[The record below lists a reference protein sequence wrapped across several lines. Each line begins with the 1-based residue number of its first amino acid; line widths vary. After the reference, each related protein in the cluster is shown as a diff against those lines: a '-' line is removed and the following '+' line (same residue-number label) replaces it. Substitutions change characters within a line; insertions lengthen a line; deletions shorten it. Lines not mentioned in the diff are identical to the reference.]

1 MDNMNVT
8 LTELASNSDI
18 SEDWG
23 NEQAKGFVAGTFYT
37 IFNSPQTWV
46 EYIQR
51 SKKNKLKLLLGDK
64 TIETSEIE
72 NNKIWNLIIKDIN
85 GRTTNRFHIGT
96 FNNVWMI
103 FSEKKSNLKIL
114 ENLIKYSNG
123 ICHAWVSPAQMSD
136 IINEYAKIGTLQAV
150 SKAPSFKIPKR
161 APIPAKVREEL
172 PEAFFKK
179 MSATV
184 QFWAPRELIST
195 DNPFYYDEFRISP
208 AYLNR
213 ITKLIFQTKFD
224 NPGKSKLSV
233 ENESIVTHEKG
244 MPKAT
249 EKVFNSVFHLSS
261 SWIENLRGCIPEF
274 DIRYDDRRRNFKSLL

>member
-18 SEDWG
+18 SEDWE
-23 NEQAKGFVAGTFYT
+23 NEQAKGFVVGTFYT

-46 EYIQR
+46 EHIQR
-51 SKKNKLKLLLGDK
+51 SKKNKLKLLLSGK

-72 NNKIWNLIIKDIN
+72 NNKVWNLIIKDIK
-85 GRTTNRFHIGT
+85 GTTYQFYIGIC
-96 FNNVWMI
+96 NNVWTI
-103 FSEKKSNLKIL
+103 FSEKKSSFKIF

-123 ICHAWVSPAQMSD
+123 ICHAWVSPTQMSD
-136 IINEYAKIGTLQAV
+136 IINEYAKIGTLQAI

-184 QFWAPRELIST
+184 QFWAPIEIIYS
-195 DNPFYYDEFRISP
+195 DDPFSYNEFRISKD
-208 AYLNR
+208 YLNR
-213 ITKLIFQTKFD
+213 ITKLIFKTKFD

-233 ENESIVTHEKG
+233 ENDSIVTHEEG

-249 EKVFNSVFHLSS
+249 EKVFNSVFQ
-261 SWIENLRGCIPEF
+261 P
-274 DIRYDDRRRNFKSLL
+274 